1 MLCAPGEKAWMLLRD
16 GGQSYGEA
24 VHLWVRKTKL
34 CLSASVTCAHESRHL
49 AEKLSFAFRMEEEE
63 AEEEVGRG
71 GGG

>member
-1 MLCAPGEKAWMLLRD
+1 MLLRD

-71 GGG
+71 GVLRSR